1 MTLSAYA
8 TDNLKIKRTN
18 KSLSEIKLAPADAQ
32 LLQRFAD
39 SQLVER
45 GLSSHTID
53 AYSSDLRS
61 FLLSVYQV
69 QKFSEAAGAY
79 LLDVTQADI
88 MQFLSERV
96 ADGSSSRSAARLLSA
111 LRQFYAWAIREN
123 LLKDNPTTLI
133 RSPSIGRPL
142 PKSIT
147 ESQVRALLDA
157 PVVSDELGLRD
168 RAMLEVLYGCG
179 LRVSELVSLRV
190 DQLDLQRGVIKI
202 WGKGRKERLVPMGE
216 IAIRWVEKYQRHSRS
231 LLLIGST
238 SDLFLSRRG
247 KAMTRQT
254 FWHRIR
260 QHGLNAGIKQSLSP
274 HTLRHAFATHL
285 VNHDA
290 DLRVVQM
297 LLGHSSLSTTQIY
310 THVATHRMKTLHKS
324 HHPRG

>member
-1 MTLSAYA
+1 MYA
-8 TDNLKIKRTN
+8 TAKLKTKRIN
-18 KSLSEIKLAPADAQ
+18 RASSLHAIADADVQ

-45 GLSSHTID
+45 GLSSHTVS
-53 AYSSDLRS
+53 AYATDLRAFICS
-61 FLLSVYQV
+61 LTNVSDGQHKPRTAVLIKASR
-69 QKFSEAAGAY
+69 S
-79 LLDVTQADI
+79 DI
-88 MQFLSERV
+88 MRCLSERV
-96 ADGSSSRSAARLLSA
+96 RDGSSSRSAARLLSA
-111 LRQFYAWAIREN
+111 LRQFYAWVVREN
-123 LLKDNPTTLI
+123 LLRENPTALI

-142 PKSIT
+142 PKTLT
-147 ESQVRALLDA
+147 ESSVKALLDA
-157 PVVSDELGLRD
+157 PIVSSDLGLRD

-179 LRVSELVSLRV
+179 LRVSELVGLTV
-190 DQLDLQRGVIKI
+190 DQVNLQQGVIRV
-202 WGKGRKERLVPMGE
+202 WGKGRKERLVPMGDL
-216 IAIRWVEKYQRHSRS
+216 AMHWVEKYYRQARPS
-231 LLLIGST
+231 LQKGAT
-238 SDLFLSRRG
+238 SDMFLSLRG

-260 QHGLNAGIKQSLSP
+260 IHGVVAGITHDISP

-310 THVATHRMKTLHKS
+310 THVATERLKSLHRS